1 MATAMPQ
8 KQRLGTGIKVVY
20 ATGAAIDGITN
31 SVLPTFLFFYLN
43 AVCGLGAT
51 LAGFAVSCS
60 LVIDAVADPFI
71 GSMSD
76 NHLSRWGRRHP
87 FMLASALPMAIT
99 IGMLFSIPV
108 GLSKWVL
115 FTYVV
120 LTLLALRIAVSAW
133 VLPYQALGAELAD
146 DYDERSTIVAYRVFF
161 AMPGVA
167 ICLSLG
173 FLVFL
178 RGPNG
183 LLNRAAYVPFG
194 WACGFFILLSALTAT
209 FGTRRL
215 IGRLHQP
222 KMARGSIS
230 RFVREVREL
239 LHHRSF
245 LILSSAATI
254 FFIALT
260 ASTTL
265 GLHAG
270 KFFWKLP
277 NSVLQA
283 MSLSLFIAP
292 ILGILL
298 VAACSGR
305 FEKRTL
311 AVAGIGYIGASLL
324 VLPILKIAGVLPES
338 GMGLYIP
345 LIANS
350 VLTGMFI
357 GSSTIVYQSMF
368 VDAAD
373 EHQVLYG
380 ARREGL
386 FYAGLSL
393 AVKCGAG
400 LGALLAGVGL
410 DLIAFPSD
418 IANRNIES
426 LVIAPKTIDA
436 LGLVYGPAPAL
447 IMMLAAALLLGYR
460 VNRAEYARIRVE
472 LDRRAEVAA
481 EVAAEVTRTR
491 LSAL

>member
-1 MATAMPQ
+1 MPQ

-31 SVLPTFLFFYLN
+31 SVLPTFLFFYLT

-99 IGMLFSIPV
+99 LGMLFSIPI

-120 LTLLALRIAVSAW
+120 LTLLALRLAVSAW
-133 VLPYQALGAELAD
+133 VLPYQALGAELAE

-222 KMARGSIS
+222 TKPARGSVS

-245 LILSSAATI
+245 LILSGAATL

-260 ASTTL
+260 ASMTL

-277 NSVLQA
+277 NGVLQA

-298 VAACSGR
+298 VAACARR
-305 FEKRTL
+305 FEKRSF

-324 VLPILKIAGVLPES
+324 VLPILKIVGVLPES
-338 GMGLYIP
+338 GMGLYVP
-345 LIANS
+345 LVANS
-350 VLTGMFI
+350 VLTGMFV

-373 EHQVLYG
+373 EHQVLFG

-400 LGALLAGVGL
+400 LGALLAGVAL

-418 IANRNIES
+418 IANRGIES
-426 LVIAPKTIDA
+426 LVIPPKTISA

-481 EVAAEVTRTR
+481 EVSRTT

>member
-1 MATAMPQ
+1 MPNRE
-8 KQRLGTGIKVVY
+8 RLGTGTKIVY

-31 SVLPTFLFFYLN
+31 SVLPTFLFFYLT

-76 NHLSRWGRRHP
+76 NHFSRWGRRHP

-99 IGMLFSIPV
+99 LGMLFSIPV
-108 GLSKWVL
+108 GLSKWAL

-183 LLNRAAYVPFG
+183 LLNRPAYVPFG

-222 KMARGSIS
+222 AQQARGSLS
-230 RFVREVREL
+230 RFGREVGEL
-239 LHHRSF
+239 LRHRSF

-270 KFFWKLP
+270 KFFYKLP
-277 NSVLQA
+277 NGVLQA

-292 ILGILL
+292 ILGIVL
-298 VAACSGR
+298 VALCSGR

-311 AVAGIGYIGASLL
+311 SVAGIGYIGVSLL
-324 VLPILKIAGVLPES
+324 VLPILKIIGILPES
-338 GMGLYIP
+338 GLGLYIP
-345 LIANS
+345 LVANS
-350 VLTGMFI
+350 TLTGMFV
-357 GSSTIVYQSMF
+357 GSTTIVYQSMF

-400 LGALLAGVGL
+400 LGALLAGVAL
-410 DLIAFPSD
+410 DLIAFPAD
-418 IANRNIES
+418 IASRGPAS
-426 LVIAPKTIDA
+426 LVIPPKTIDA

-447 IMMLAAALLLGYR
+447 ITLLAAALLLGYR
-460 VNRAEYARIRVE
+460 LNRSEHARIRGE
-472 LDRRAEVAA
+472 LDQRAAGA
-481 EVAAEVTRTR
+481 QP
-491 LSAL
+491 SAL